1 MNFLFYAMIILLV
14 VMTINNARKMK
25 SFGNERGFIDVYGK
39 VLDGQS
45 GAREELE
52 NYLNTNQIEY
62 LNSKAMLVKIY
73 DDLRNDIDYTEDVE
87 KLNIKPLFTSN
98 GQFSRDM
105 FSKNCDAFIWLSM
118 IYAIAYKKDK
128 KVAAEIIDQ
137 KVKTMSDKFVSFLE
151 YHLYLGYVAS
161 LNNNKNDDY
170 RFLQNLIDGE
180 YNNLIYEKKLIG
192 LYKREAAIFL
202 FKNNDLKDEF
212 WLQDLKHF
220 KETKIGSHLIE
231 DLNLSEKVDQI
242 KGPEA
247 IASDEEDKQCD

>member
-14 VMTINNARKMK
+14 VMTINNARRMK

-39 VLDGQS
+39 ILDGQD

-62 LNSKAMLVKIY
+62 LNCKAMLVKIY
-73 DDLRNDIDYTEDVE
+73 DDLKNDIDYKEDID
-87 KLNIKPLFTSN
+87 KLNIAPLFTSN
-98 GQFSRDM
+98 GQFSKDM
-105 FSKNCDAFIWLSM
+105 FNKNCDAFIWLSM
-118 IYAIAYKKDK
+118 IYAIAFKKDK
-128 KVAAEIIDQ
+128 KDVVEEIDR
-137 KVKTMSDKFVSFLE
+137 KVKELSDKFTSFLE
-151 YHLYLGYVAS
+151 YHLYLGYMAS
-161 LNNNKNDDY
+161 FEKKKNDDY
-170 RFLQNLIDGE
+170 SFLQNLIDGE

-231 DLNLSEKVDQI
+231 DLGLSEKVDQI
-242 KGPEA
+242 RGPEA
-247 IASDEEDKQCD
+247 IAADEEDK